1 MARLSGVRN
10 ERSAREGWAAWFKM
24 AEESGIPAL
33 VKFSRLK
40 EKRLDGLVVHA
51 LHPISTGKLEGSSTT
66 GSRPQRESAMATGI
80 KTISSP

>member
-51 LHPISTGKLEGSSTT
+51 LHPISTGKLEALQQQDQG
-66 GSRPQRESAMATGI
+66 RKENRLWLQE
-80 KTISSP
+80 